1 MFFYRNKAGNLKPVM
16 GQLFKEIK
24 LETPLPPFKMIMRCL
39 VSQCYCSIVMGHLH
53 FVNLNILSIIWFF
66 FGHFFVNFFKQLLD
80 PVKKSLSNHVP
91 MQVTNLRPDLA
102 NSSKITKDNSSI
114 HSFLFCNLV
123 HSTVVWSFAL
133 CIFQNAL
140 KELADPC
147 CHADKFVWILLKN
160 VRVNCSMHRLMEWQ
174 WLFAIFCQCM
184 MGPQTNASC
193 HQTFSQAIYVS

>member
-1 MFFYRNKAGNLKPVM
+1 M
-16 GQLFKEIK
+16 
-24 LETPLPPFKMIMRCL
+24 
-39 VSQCYCSIVMGHLH
+39 SQCYCSIVMGHLH

-123 HSTVVWSFAL
+123 HSTVV
-133 CIFQNAL
+133 
-140 KELADPC
+140 
-147 CHADKFVWILLKN
+147 
-160 VRVNCSMHRLMEWQ
+160 
-174 WLFAIFCQCM
+174 
-184 MGPQTNASC
+184 
-193 HQTFSQAIYVS
+193 